1 MKLKIGL
8 FTYSFVKGVAMN
20 AYPIELEKQLANAKF
35 EEQAAINDQLRKLKA
50 ERNRLRTALEGRKET
65 GRKQT

>member
-1 MKLKIGL
+1 MSIRLLAKDLYRLVTEVDK
-8 FTYSFVKGVAMN
+8 
-20 AYPIELEKQLANAKF
+20 LEKQLANAKF